1 MLPSSWVYLTAL
13 NTRLE
18 KALRSSD
25 SLPFSLTPGAASRVM
40 RWLRGPDRAW
50 ASFLIAASRASTA
63 TGWLSD
69 G

>member
-1 MLPSSWVYLTAL
+1 MYFTAL

-18 KALRSSD
+18 KALRNSD
-25 SLPFSLTPGAASRVM
+25 SLPLRRRPGAASRVM
-40 RWLRGPDRAW
+40 RWLRGPDSAW
-50 ASFLIAASRASTA
+50 ASLMIAPSRVSTA